1 MSLVGGDLCVGDSL
15 DSFEQGGC
23 LSHHGD
29 QMRAYTGSD
38 TLAFGSIRESV

>member
-23 LSHHGD
+23 LSHRGD
-29 QMRAYTGSD
+29 QMRAYAGPD
-38 TLAFGSIRESV
+38 TMALGSIRESI